1 VKLLLASLRA
11 VLGAFSLVW
20 VLDAQQTTSRSA
32 KINEEM
38 IFFFSSLLVLVLGK
52 DSWWRMKTLDYLYE
66 TDLK

>member
-38 IFFFSSLLVLVLGK
+38 IFFFQVFSSWCLEKILGG
-52 DSWWRMKTLDYLYE
+52 E
-66 TDLK
+66 